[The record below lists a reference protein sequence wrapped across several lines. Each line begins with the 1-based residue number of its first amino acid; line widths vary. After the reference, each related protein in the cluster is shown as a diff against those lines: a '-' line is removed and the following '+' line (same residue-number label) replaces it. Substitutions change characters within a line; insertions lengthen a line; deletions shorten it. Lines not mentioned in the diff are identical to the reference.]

1 MALTE
6 GQMLGPYRVEQ
17 QLGSGGMATIYKAYH
32 ARLDRHVAIK
42 MMHQAFLQDA
52 TFVARFE
59 REAQIVARL
68 EHPNIVPI
76 FDFAEYENQPYL
88 VMKYIEGRTLKGL
101 IERADGLP
109 LSEIRRILPLL
120 AAALDYAHRQGV
132 LHRDIKPSNI
142 ILDKDGTPY
151 LTDFGLARLAQLGE
165 STLSSDVLL
174 GTPHYISPEQAQGQ
188 RDLTHQTDLYSFGVV
203 IYELLVGRVP
213 FSADTPFAV
222 IHDHIYRPLPL
233 PSSINPEIPAAVE
246 AVLLR
251 ALAKTPADRYPSA
264 TALVAALLDALSAA
278 GVRDLNPQRRQIAS
292 STEARARE
300 QSAPGMLPPA
310 AAAAAMAAAG
320 NAAPLPD
327 QQTVYV
333 QTPPPSQRFDF
344 ADAPPGADAAKRKRI
359 EASIDLGHIDI
370 NMDKVEAKIEE
381 WGEKLEAWGER
392 VSSGESEIAI
402 NFGGRDDEL
411 ADPDDPAAI
420 RRRAER
426 QVKKRTEFAQHLGI
440 YTVINVLMWV
450 IFFGMNDGI
459 MQTIGDADVVNFMNA
474 APWPLFVLF
483 GWGAGLV
490 ADAIETYYTTGK
502 RAARRIVTIHRAFED
517 KYGPRWWETTSKA
530 ELRKTRKVAE
540 KPLKGRQDFFE
551 HLGVYV
557 MINSLL
563 WIIFGMGSDALA
575 ELANVGFI
583 SAFPWP
589 LIVMAGWGIGLFAHY
604 MEDVRGAKD
613 NQRAVDQQIEAELA
627 FRSGQ
632 FEKTKRKNDFSGAA
646 TLDDLGV
653 TEVDAPADRRVRLS
667 GDGELTDSMVQEID
681 PRTRR
686 RDR

>member
-1 MALTE
+1 MVLTE

-32 ARLDRHVAIK
+32 ARLDRYVAIK

-88 VMKYIEGRTLKGL
+88 VMKYIEGRTLKHL

-142 ILDKDGTPY
+142 LLDKDGTPY

-233 PSSINPEIPAAVE
+233 PASINPEIPQAVE

-251 ALAKTPADRYPSA
+251 ALAKTPGDRYPSA
-264 TALVAALLDALSAA
+264 TALVAALLDALATT
-278 GVRDLNPQRRQIAS
+278 GLHELNPQRRQIAS

-300 QSAPGMLPPA
+300 QSAPELTPP
-310 AAAAAMAAAG
+310 AAAAMAAAG
-320 NAAPLPD
+320 GAAPLPD

-333 QTPPPSQRFDF
+333 QTPPP
-344 ADAPPGADAAKRKRI
+344 APKHKRI
-359 EASIDLGHIDI
+359 GASIDLGSIDM
-370 NMDKVEAKIEE
+370 NKVEAKIEE

-392 VSSGESEIAI
+392 VSSSEHEIAI

-426 QVKKRTEFAQHLGI
+426 QVKKRRDFAQHLGI
-440 YTVINVLMWV
+440 FTVINVLMWV
-450 IFFGMNDGI
+450 IFFGTDGSI
-459 MQTIGDADVVNFMNA
+459 EPDISV
-474 APWPLFVLF
+474 PWPLFVLF

-490 ADAIETYYTTGK
+490 ADAIETHYITGK

-517 KYGPRWWETTSKA
+517 KHGPRWWETTSKA
-530 ELRKTRKVAE
+530 ELRKTRKQAE
-540 KPLKGRQDFFE
+540 KPLKGRQEFFQ

-557 MINSLL
+557 MINLML
-563 WIIFGMGSDALA
+563 WIIFLTVFGVSDDT
-575 ELANVGFI
+575 I
-583 SAFPWP
+583 FPWP
-589 LIVMAGWGIGLFAHY
+589 LVVMVSWGIGLFAHY
-604 MEDVRGAKD
+604 METVRGAKD
-613 NQRAVDQQIEAELA
+613 DQRAVDLQIEAELA

-632 FEKTKRKNDFSGAA
+632 FEKAKRKNDFGGAA
-646 TLDDLGV
+646 TLDDLGAA
-653 TEVDAPADRRVRLS
+653 EADTPVERRVRLS

-686 RDR
+686 HDR